1 MIKKLITLCL
11 SLFALVASVI
21 PVQAVEENVNST
33 GVDIAGKYGIVIDPD
48 NGQVLYNKNAYE
60 RMYPASIT
68 KILTCIVAL
77 EMVDDLDKQVTI
89 TDSDVETVWETG
101 ASAANFTPGEVV
113 TYRDIFMGAMLPS
126 GADACRALANNTCGS
141 QEKFV
146 EKMNNLVKKLGLKDS
161 HFVNT
166 TGIHD
171 PDHYTTAYDMAKIT
185 QYALKN
191 QRFEEIFT
199 RYQYNASNG
208 LHQWVKKVLYTSK
221 RDRVNTSMIEG
232 CKSGYTSDAQHTL
245 SSLINVNNHHYI
257 SIVGFSKNNDG
268 YNHCA
273 VRDTLTLGNYIAA
286 NFKEVNLLQKGKKVA
301 SASVDNGEKD
311 KVAIKLSQDINVI
324 LPNNYSQKDLEYK
337 KKIKSFTAPVKKG
350 TKAGKLEVYYNKHKL
365 GSYSLVTLNAVKE
378 SKTVI
383 MFRKI
388 KKILIPCVI
397 AIFICIVVLLIVRQ
411 FIIKRK
417 RRRRRRK

>member
-1 MIKKLITLCL
+1 MIKKIMILGL
-11 SLFALVASVI
+11 SLFTFIATMTPI
-21 PVQAVEENVNST
+21 YAVEENASASVN
-33 GVDIAGKYGIVIDPD
+33 IAGEYGIVIDQD
-48 NGQVLYNKNAYE
+48 NGQILYDKKAKE

-113 TYRDIFMGAMLPS
+113 TYRDVFMGAMLPS

-146 EKMNNLVKKLGLKDS
+146 AKMNALVKKLGLKDS

-185 QYALKN
+185 QYALQNEK
-191 QRFEEIFT
+191 FVEIFT

-208 LHQWVKKVLYTSK
+208 LHQWVKKVLYTCK
-221 RDRVNTSMIEG
+221 RDHMDVSMIEG

-257 SIVGFSKNNDG
+257 CVVGYSKNGDNF
-268 YNHCA
+268 NHCT
-273 VRDTLTLGNYIAA
+273 VRDTINLGNYIG
-286 NFKEVNLLQKGKKVA
+286 NNYKEVNLLKNGNEISKATVSDGEKNKVA
-301 SASVDNGEKD
+301 VKINQDVNVVLPNDYNEKD
-311 KVAIKLSQDINVI
+311 I
-324 LPNNYSQKDLEYK
+324 EYK
-337 KKIKSFTAPVKKG
+337 QKVKSFTAPVKKDQ
-350 TKAGKLEVYYNKHKL
+350 KAGQLDVYYKKNKL
-365 GSYSLVTLNAVKE
+365 GSYTLSTVNNIKE
-378 SKTVI
+378 SQKVI

-388 KKILIPCVI
+388 KNILIPCII
-397 AIFICIVVLLIVRQ
+397 AVFICIVVLLVVRH
-411 FIIKRK
+411 FILKRK
-417 RRRRRRK
+417 RRRRRR

>member
-1 MIKKLITLCL
+1 MIKKLMILGL
-11 SLFALVASVI
+11 SLFTFIATMTPI
-21 PVQAVEENVNST
+21 YAVEENASASVN
-33 GVDIAGKYGIVIDPD
+33 IAGEYGIVIDQD
-48 NGQVLYNKNAYE
+48 NGQILYDKKAKE

-113 TYRDIFMGAMLPS
+113 TYRDVFMGAMLPS

-146 EKMNNLVKKLGLKDS
+146 AKMNALVKKLGLKDS

-185 QYALKN
+185 QYALQSEK
-191 QRFEEIFT
+191 FVEIFT

-208 LHQWVKKVLYTSK
+208 LHQWVKKVLYTCK
-221 RDRVNTSMIEG
+221 RDHMDVSMIEG

-257 SIVGFSKNNDG
+257 CVVGYSKNGDNF
-268 YNHCA
+268 NHCT
-273 VRDTLTLGNYIAA
+273 VRDTINLGNYIG
-286 NFKEVNLLQKGKKVA
+286 NNYKEVNLLKNGNEISKATVSDGEKNKVA
-301 SASVDNGEKD
+301 VKINQDVNVVLPNDYNEKD
-311 KVAIKLSQDINVI
+311 I
-324 LPNNYSQKDLEYK
+324 EYK
-337 KKIKSFTAPVKKG
+337 QKVKSFTAPVKKDQ
-350 TKAGKLEVYYNKHKL
+350 KAGQLDVYYKKNKL
-365 GSYSLVTLNAVKE
+365 GSYTLSTVNNIKE
-378 SKTVI
+378 SQKVI

-388 KKILIPCVI
+388 KNILIPCVI
-397 AIFICIVVLLIVRQ
+397 AVFICIVVLLVVRH
-411 FIIKRK
+411 FILKRK
-417 RRRRRRK
+417 RRRRRR

>member
-1 MIKKLITLCL
+1 MIKKLMILGL
-11 SLFALVASVI
+11 SLFTFIATMTPI
-21 PVQAVEENVNST
+21 YAVEENASTSVN
-33 GVDIAGKYGIVIDPD
+33 IAGEYGIVIDQD
-48 NGQVLYNKNAYE
+48 NGQILYDKKAKE

-113 TYRDIFMGAMLPS
+113 TYRDVFMGAMLPS

-146 EKMNNLVKKLGLKDS
+146 AKMNALVKKLGLKDS
-161 HFVNT
+161 YFVNT

-185 QYALKN
+185 QYALQNEK
-191 QRFEEIFT
+191 FVEIFT

-208 LHQWVKKVLYTSK
+208 LHQWVKKVLYTCK
-221 RDRVNTSMIEG
+221 RDHMDVSMIEG

-257 SIVGFSKNNDG
+257 CVVGYSKNGDNF
-268 YNHCA
+268 NHCT
-273 VRDTLTLGNYIAA
+273 VRDTINLGNYIG
-286 NFKEVNLLQKGKKVA
+286 NNYKEVNLLKNGNEISKATVSDGEKNKVA
-301 SASVDNGEKD
+301 VKIDQDVNVVLPNDYNEKD
-311 KVAIKLSQDINVI
+311 I
-324 LPNNYSQKDLEYK
+324 EYK
-337 KKIKSFTAPVKKG
+337 QKVKSFTAPVKKDQ
-350 TKAGKLEVYYNKHKL
+350 KAGQLDVYYKKNKL
-365 GSYSLVTLNAVKE
+365 GSYTLSTVNNIKE
-378 SKTVI
+378 SQKVI

-388 KKILIPCVI
+388 KNILIPCVI
-397 AIFICIVVLLIVRQ
+397 AVFICIVVLLVVRH
-411 FIIKRK
+411 FILKRK
-417 RRRRRRK
+417 RRRRRR

>member
-1 MIKKLITLCL
+1 MIKKLMTLGL
-11 SLFALVASVI
+11 SLFTFIATMTPIYAIEDASS
-21 PVQAVEENVNST
+21 VN
-33 GVDIAGKYGIVIDPD
+33 IAGEYGIVIDQD
-48 NGQVLYNKNAYE
+48 NGQVLYDKKAKE
-60 RMYPASIT
+60 KMYPASIT

-101 ASAANFTPGEVV
+101 ASAADFTPGEVV

-146 EKMNNLVKKLGLKDS
+146 DKMNALVKKLGLKDS

-185 QYALKN
+185 QYALQNEK
-191 QRFEEIFT
+191 FVEIFT
-199 RYQYNASNG
+199 KYQYNASNG
-208 LHQWVKKVLYTSK
+208 LHQWVKKVLYTCK
-221 RDRVNTSMIEG
+221 RDHMDVSMIEG

-257 SIVGFSKNNDG
+257 CVVGYSKNGDNF
-268 YNHCA
+268 NHCT
-273 VRDTLTLGNYIAA
+273 VRDTVALGNYIG
-286 NFKEVNLLQKGKKVA
+286 NNYKEVNLLQSGNERAK
-301 SASVDNGEKD
+301 ASVKNGEKN
-311 KVAIKLSQDINVI
+311 KVAVKIDQDVNVV
-324 LPNNYSQKDLEYK
+324 LPNDYDEKDIEYK
-337 KKIKSFTAPVKKG
+337 QKVKSFTAPIKKDQQ
-350 TKAGKLEVYYNKHKL
+350 AGKLDVYYKENKL
-365 GSYSLVTLNAVKE
+365 GSYTLSTVNNVKE
-378 SKTVI
+378 SQNVKT
-383 MFRKI
+383 FRKI
-388 KKILIPCVI
+388 KSIVVPCIIAVI
-397 AIFICIVVLLIVRQ
+397 VCVLVLLIIRQ

-417 RRRRRRK
+417 RRRRRR

>member
-1 MIKKLITLCL
+1 MIKKLMILGL
-11 SLFALVASVI
+11 SLFTFIATMTPI
-21 PVQAVEENVNST
+21 YAVEENASVN
-33 GVDIAGKYGIVIDPD
+33 IAGEYGIVIDQD
-48 NGQVLYNKNAYE
+48 NGQILYDKKAKE

-113 TYRDIFMGAMLPS
+113 TYRDVFMGAMLPS

-146 EKMNNLVKKLGLKDS
+146 AKMNALVKKLGLKDS

-185 QYALKN
+185 QYALQNEK
-191 QRFEEIFT
+191 FVEIFT

-208 LHQWVKKVLYTSK
+208 LHQWVKKVLYTCK
-221 RDRVNTSMIEG
+221 RDHMDVSMIEG

-257 SIVGFSKNNDG
+257 CVVGYSKNGDNF
-268 YNHCA
+268 NHCT
-273 VRDTLTLGNYIAA
+273 VRDTINLGNYIG
-286 NFKEVNLLQKGKKVA
+286 NNYKEVNLLKNGNEISKATV
-301 SASVDNGEKD
+301 SNGEKN
-311 KVAIKLSQDINVI
+311 KVAVKINQDVNVV
-324 LPNNYSQKDLEYK
+324 LPNDYNEKDIEYK
-337 KKIKSFTAPVKKG
+337 QKVKSFTAPVKKDQ
-350 TKAGKLEVYYNKHKL
+350 KAGQLDVYYKKDKL
-365 GSYSLVTLNAVKE
+365 GSYTLSTVNNIKE
-378 SKTVI
+378 SQKVI

-388 KKILIPCVI
+388 KNILIPCVI
-397 AIFICIVVLLIVRQ
+397 AVFICIVVLLVVRYF
-411 FIIKRK
+411 FILKRK
-417 RRRRRRK
+417 RRRRRR

>member
-1 MIKKLITLCL
+1 MIKKLMILGL
-11 SLFALVASVI
+11 SLFTFIATMTPI
-21 PVQAVEENVNST
+21 YAVEENATVN
-33 GVDIAGKYGIVIDPD
+33 IAGEYGIVIDQD
-48 NGQVLYNKNAYE
+48 NGQILYDKKAKE

-113 TYRDIFMGAMLPS
+113 TYRDVFMGAMLPS

-146 EKMNNLVKKLGLKDS
+146 AKMNALVKKLGLKDS

-185 QYALKN
+185 QYALQNEK
-191 QRFEEIFT
+191 FVEIFT

-208 LHQWVKKVLYTSK
+208 LHQWVKKVLYTCK
-221 RDRVNTSMIEG
+221 RDHMDVSMIEG

-257 SIVGFSKNNDG
+257 CVVGYSKNGDNF
-268 YNHCA
+268 NHCT
-273 VRDTLTLGNYIAA
+273 VRDTINLGNYIG
-286 NFKEVNLLQKGKKVA
+286 NNYKEVNLLKNGNEISKATV
-301 SASVDNGEKD
+301 SNGEKN
-311 KVAIKLSQDINVI
+311 KVAVKINQDVNVV
-324 LPNNYSQKDLEYK
+324 LPNDYNEKDIEYK
-337 KKIKSFTAPVKKG
+337 QKVKSFTAPVKKDQ
-350 TKAGKLEVYYNKHKL
+350 KAGQLDVYYKEDKL
-365 GSYSLVTLNAVKE
+365 GSYTLSTVNNIKE
-378 SKTVI
+378 SQKVI

-388 KKILIPCVI
+388 KNILIPCVI
-397 AIFICIVVLLIVRQ
+397 AVFICIVVLLVFRHF
-411 FIIKRK
+411 FILKRK
-417 RRRRRRK
+417 RRRRRR